1 LIESPKDLKVVIERK
16 GVISHGAILHGC
28 VIREGATVG
37 IGAIVLDGAEGGT
50 EEEQK
55 DVIDQEIL
63 GSPAY
68 PSPPRRSFDI

>member
-1 LIESPKDLKVVIERK
+1 MVLIETPRDHSVVIKRK
-16 GVISHGAILHGC
+16 VVISHGAIFHGC

-55 DVIDQEIL
+55 DAIDQEIL
-63 GSPAY
+63 GSPAH
-68 PSPPRRSFDI
+68 PSPPKNIF